1 MGLIMPSRRVD
12 DYSTKPA
19 GSGFDLDNVKRR
31 LTPIDE
37 VAAEEAVPQLATQ
50 V

>member
-1 MGLIMPSRRVD
+1 MPGKRVD

-37 VAAEEAVPQLATQ
+37 VAAEGAVPQLAAQ